1 MHKLYFTTIPNDAA
15 CALFSL
21 SNCIRDIQSWVIVN
35 KLQLN
40 NDKTEFLIA
49 SSPHQQKRLNLLTLT
64 INNTTIK
71 PSPTV
76 RNLGVTFDSTM
87 SLTPHVT
94 TTCKSINYHLRNIN
108 KIRKYIDKDTCHAAA
123 RALVLS
129 RLDYC
134 NSLFNGMKQSDI
146 CRLQKLQNNAAR
158 MVHTQPKYTHASPLL
173 RQLHWLPVQKR
184 IIFKTAMNMYKA
196 LSNAHPQYIVNT
208 LDLSTPNRSGLRS
221 RHNLRIQRTFKHAGD
236 KAFSVAGPRCWNSLP
251 HNIRNSNSLHQ
262 FKCKLKSYLFPT

>member
-1 MHKLYFTTIPNDAA
+1 M
-15 CALFSL
+15 
-21 SNCIRDIQSWVIVN
+21 IVN

-40 NDKTEFLIA
+40 NDKTDFFIA
-49 SSPHQQKRLNLLTLT
+49 SSPHHQKCLNHLTLT
-64 INNTTIK
+64 INNTTIT

-87 SLTPHVT
+87 SMTPHVNN
-94 TTCKSINYHLRNIN
+94 TCKSINYHLRNIS
-108 KIRKYIDKDTCHAAA
+108 KIRKYIDTDTCHAAA

-158 MVHTQPKYTHASPLL
+158 IILTRPKYCHASPLL
-173 RQLHWLPVQKR
+173 RQLHWLPVEKR
-184 IIFKTAMNMYKA
+184 IIFKTATNIYKA
-196 LSNAHPQYIVNT
+196 LSNAHPHYIINA
-208 LDLSTPNRSGLRS
+208 LDLSMPNRSGLRS
-221 RHNLRIQRTFKHAGD
+221 GHNLKIPRTFKHAGD
-236 KAFSVAGPRCWNSLP
+236 KAFSVAGPRCWNLLP
-251 HNIRNSNSLHQ
+251 LNIRNSNSLHQ